1 MKKTLKVIIPILFL
15 GLGFTIQAQ
24 DSKLAQQYYLDGE
37 FEKAAVVYKKLSE
50 ESNANDYFFDRYVD
64 CLAELES
71 FDEAEKE
78 LKLKLKKNPKKVQL
92 YVTYGNLLERQGRQ
106 EDANAQYQKAI
117 KKIPADRFLVVKLA
131 NAFMNETK
139 YELAAQTFQ
148 AGSKMLNDNQVFS
161 YNLGDLYRRKGEPEK
176 MIENYL
182 NSLKGNSGRLRSIQT
197 LFQRYLDLAD
207 FDELQGQLYGR
218 IQDEPK
224 STVYIELLSWSFI
237 QQKDYASALQQT
249 KALDMRLGEN
259 GARPFQLSGIAQEA
273 GDFATAINGYDYIVQ
288 KGPQGAFYIDA
299 KKELLATKRIQ
310 LTESF
315 DYTEDQLRSL
325 ELEYR
330 QFLDEFGQSR
340 LTANI
345 VAELAHLQA
354 YYLNDLDKAIQ
365 LLSGLI
371 EYPGLKPIT
380 LAEGKISLADFY
392 LMKGEIWEATL
403 LYSQVDKAFEEDMVG
418 HQARFR
424 NAKLAYFNGDFQWA
438 QTQFDVLKA
447 STSKLIANDA
457 LDLSIFILD
466 NLGLDTTTV
475 ALEKYAEADLLVFQ
489 NRFGEAKEKL
499 DSIRS
504 TYPGHSLED
513 DVLFAEANIELK
525 KRNYV
530 IASEL
535 LNRIVENHPDEIR
548 ADNALMKLAE
558 LQEIHLNDIEAAKNN
573 YEKLFIEYSG
583 STFAVEARK
592 NYRRLRGDDI

>member
-1 MKKTLKVIIPILFL
+1 MGYSL
-15 GLGFTIQAQ
+15 QAQ

-37 FEKAAVVYKKLSE
+37 YEKAAVVYKKLATA
-50 ESNANDYFFDRYVD
+50 SNANDYFFDRYVD
-64 CLAELES
+64 CLAEMEQ
-71 FDEAEKE
+71 FEEAEKE
-78 LKLKLKKNPKKVQL
+78 LKTALKKNPKKVQL
-92 YVTYGNLLERQGRQ
+92 YVTYGGLMERQGKHD
-106 EDANAQYQKAI
+106 EAKVQYEKAI

-131 NAFMNETK
+131 NAFMSETK
-139 YELAAQTFQ
+139 YELAAQTFE
-148 AGSKMLNDNQVFS
+148 AGAKMLNDDQVFS
-161 YNLGDLYRRKGEPEK
+161 YNLGDLYRRKGEPDK
-176 MIENYL
+176 MVENYL
-182 NSLKGNSGRLRSIQT
+182 NSLKGNAGRLRSVQT
-197 LFQRYLDLAD
+197 LFQRYLDLED
-207 FDELQGQLYGR
+207 YDELQGQLYGR

-224 STVYIELLSWSFI
+224 TTVYIELLSWSFI

-259 GARPFQLSGIAQEA
+259 GARPFKLSGIAFEA
-273 GDFATAINGYDYIVQ
+273 GDFSTAISGYDYIVQ

-299 KKELLATKRIQ
+299 KKELLATKRVQ
-310 LTESF
+310 LTESY
-315 DYTEDQLRSL
+315 DYTEDQLRTL
-325 ELEYR
+325 ELEYQ

-345 VAELAHLQA
+345 VAELADLQA

-365 LLSGLI
+365 LLNGLI
-371 EYPGLKPIT
+371 EFPGIKPIT

-403 LYSQVDKAFEEDMVG
+403 LYSQVDKAFEEDLVG

-424 NAKLAYFNGDFQWA
+424 NAKLAYYNGDFQWA

-475 ALEKYAEADLLVFQ
+475 ALETYAKADLLVFQ
-489 NRFGEAKEKL
+489 NKFGAAKEKL
-499 DSIRS
+499 DSIR
-504 TYPGHSLED
+504 TAFPGHSLED
-513 DVLFAEANIELK
+513 DVLYSEAKIELK
-525 KRNYV
+525 KRKYV
-530 IASEL
+530 KAAEIFSK
-535 LNRIVENHPDEIR
+535 IVENHPDEIR
-548 ADNALMKLAE
+548 ADNALKELAE
-558 LQEIHLNDIEAAKNN
+558 IQEIHLNDPEAAKNN

>member
-1 MKKTLKVIIPILFL
+1 MIKYLKLYLPIIFL
-15 GLGFTIQAQ
+15 CFGFSIQAQ

-37 FEKAAVVYKKLSE
+37 YEKAAVVYKKLATGKNSSE
-50 ESNANDYFFDRYVD
+50 YYFDRYVD
-64 CLAELES
+64 CLAELEQ

-78 LKLKLKKNPKKVQL
+78 LKAALKKNPKKVQL
-92 YVTYGNLLERQGRQ
+92 YVTYGQLLERQGKQ
-106 EDANAQYQKAI
+106 EDASLQYQKAI
-117 KKIPADRFLVVKLA
+117 KKMPAERFKIVKLA
-131 NAFMNETK
+131 QAFMNETE
-139 YELAAQTFQ
+139 YELAAQTFE
-148 AGSKMLNDNQVFS
+148 AGSKMLNDDQIFS

-176 MIENYL
+176 MIDNYL
-182 NSLKGNSGRLRSIQT
+182 NSLRGNAGRLRSIQT
-197 LFQRYLDLAD
+197 LFQRYLDIAD
-207 FDELQGQLYGR
+207 FEELQGQLYGR

-224 STVYIELLSWSFI
+224 TTVYIELLSWSFI

-259 GARPFQLSGIAQEA
+259 GARPFKLSGIASEA
-273 GDFATAINGYDYIVQ
+273 GDYETAIAGYDYIVQ

-299 KKELLATKRIQ
+299 KKELLATKRFQ

-315 DYTEDQLRSL
+315 DYTDEQLRTL

-330 QFLDEFGQSR
+330 QFLDEFGKSR

-365 LLSGLI
+365 LLSRLI

-418 HQARFR
+418 HEARFR
-424 NAKLAYFNGDFQWA
+424 NAKLAYYNGDFQWA

-466 NLGLDTTTV
+466 NTGLDTTTI
-475 ALEKYAEADLLVFQ
+475 ALEKFADADLLVFQ
-489 NRFGEAKEKL
+489 NKFDEAKIKL

-504 TYPGHSLED
+504 DFPGHSLED
-513 DVLFAEANIELK
+513 DVLFTEANIELK

-530 IASEL
+530 AAAEIFSK
-535 LNRIVENHPDEIR
+535 IVKNHPDEIR
-548 ADNALMKLAE
+548 ADNALMELANI
-558 LQEIHLNDIEAAKNN
+558 QEVHLNNVEEAKNN

-583 STFAVEARK
+583 STFAVDARK
-592 NYRRLRGDDI
+592 SYRRLRGDDI